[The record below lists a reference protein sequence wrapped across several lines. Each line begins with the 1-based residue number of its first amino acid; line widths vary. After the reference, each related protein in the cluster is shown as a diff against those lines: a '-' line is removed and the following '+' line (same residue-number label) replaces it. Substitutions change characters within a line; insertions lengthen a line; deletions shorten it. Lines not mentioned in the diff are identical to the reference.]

1 MGTRDLILRASR
13 RDFGMGGGN
22 AIWGDSKRRYRFG
35 VCRPRRGTGTFSSL
49 WEATRGAEL
58 RSDVR
63 TRAHSRNHAISA

>member
-22 AIWGDSKRRYRFG
+22 AISGDSRRRYRSWVG
-35 VCRPRRGTGTFSSL
+35 RSRWSTVAFSAS
-49 WEATRGAEL
+49 WEAARGVKL

-63 TRAHSRNHAISA
+63 ARAHSRNHAISA